1 MKTPILFLI
10 YNRPEYIKKVFES
23 IKQARPER
31 LFISAD
37 GPKSDDEKDFK
48 LCEEARDA
56 CVVDWPCEIKTLF
69 RDKNLGCRLGISGG
83 INWFFEHVEEGIILE
98 DDCLPNE
105 SFFNFCENLLLKYRN
120 ENKVMMI
127 SGSNPAGS
135 VSVDNDYFFSHFYH
149 IWGWATWKRAW
160 KKYDINL
167 SDWPKL
173 KKENF
178 LKKIFPSNLENRL
191 FAERMFDQVYGKD
204 SSVWSIQW
212 TYTCLINN
220 GFAILPK
227 HNLISNIGLIGLH
240 EMNNDQLFLETK
252 SIDFNNFSH
261 PTQLNVN
268 QKAEDF
274 LFEKSG
280 LSKIKTNSV

>member
-127 SGSNPAGS
+127 SGSNPA
-135 VSVDNDYFFSHFYH
+135 
-149 IWGWATWKRAW
+149 IAW
-160 KKYDINL
+160 
-167 SDWPKL
+167 
-173 KKENF
+173 
-178 LKKIFPSNLENRL
+178 
-191 FAERMFDQVYGKD
+191 
-204 SSVWSIQW
+204 
-212 TYTCLINN
+212 
-220 GFAILPK
+220 IL
-227 HNLISNIGLIGLH
+227 
-240 EMNNDQLFLETK
+240 
-252 SIDFNNFSH
+252 
-261 PTQLNVN
+261 
-268 QKAEDF
+268 A
-274 LFEKSG
+274 
-280 LSKIKTNSV
+280 